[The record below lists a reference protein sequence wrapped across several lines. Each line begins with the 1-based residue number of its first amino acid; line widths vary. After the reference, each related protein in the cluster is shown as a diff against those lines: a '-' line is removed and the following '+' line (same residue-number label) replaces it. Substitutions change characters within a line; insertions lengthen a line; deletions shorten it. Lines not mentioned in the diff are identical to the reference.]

1 MLVKHE
7 IKSQL
12 AKLLATEDLIVE
24 NKKVDTAEFNVHTR
38 VLTLPRWEQASNNVY
53 DSLVAHEVGHALFTP
68 DVDWRETHD
77 IPHVFV
83 NVVEDVRIEK
93 LMRRKYAGISKTFY
107 NGYHELSDN
116 DFFDLDGKDIS
127 DLNLADRINIY
138 NKIGSFV
145 DVSFS
150 DAEKKI
156 LSLVESCETFEEVL
170 DASQTLYEYCKDE
183 VNSDDDESS
192 EQVAEVEP
200 TEDGTEEIEANDQG
214 EETEEQEFQTPES
227 STQGSSQYDPV
238 LEDFED
244 MDMGDATQSEEPTVE
259 TAESLAEKL
268 KDLINLDGVENT
280 YVELPKLNLDDVI
293 VPNDAIHKVCNDS
306 WEESI
311 AYNKQ
316 FIDKKDF
323 HSEANIFEDV
333 DAEYVQFKREA
344 QKEVNYLVKEFECKK
359 AADSYAR
366 ATTARTGVLDCSKLH
381 TYKHNED
388 LFKKVTT
395 LADGKNHGLVFILD
409 WSGSM
414 HTVLK
419 DTVKQLYNL
428 IWFCR
433 KVNIPFEV
441 YAFTQEYPLVR
452 WDEERGEMARI
463 TPYTPKNN
471 MAQVPDWFSLMNFF
485 SSKVNAKTLDDQL
498 KNIWRVTS
506 SIMGYGYHASHSGY
520 ANRYNFRTPLGL
532 NLSGTPLNE
541 TLVALHQILPKFKT
555 ENKLQKVQCVIL
567 TDGEAQPLRYHK
579 EVQRQWEDEPYLG
592 TSYFSSNVFL
602 RDRSIGKTYS
612 FSKMVQYSDMTD
624 ILLENLRD
632 KFQDINFVGIRIL
645 ESRDAGQFVR
655 RYTGYCELYEK
666 VMKEWR
672 KEKAFSLKN
681 SGYHRYFGLSSKML
695 NTDAEFD
702 PIHDATKAQ
711 IKRDFIKSL
720 KGKKM
725 NKKILSEFIE
735 LVA

>member
-83 NVVEDVRIEK
+83 NVCEDVRIEK

-138 NKIGSFV
+138 NKIGNFV

-156 LSLVESCETFEEVL
+156 LSLVESCETFEQVL

-268 KDLINLDGVENT
+268 KDLINLDGVENA

-293 VPNDAIHKVCNDS
+293 VPNDAIHKVCNDQ

-311 AYNKQ
+311 AYNKE
-316 FIDKKDF
+316 F
-323 HSEANIFEDV
+323 SEANIFEDV

-452 WDEERGEMARI
+452 YDEERGEMARI

-506 SIMGYGYHASHSGY
+506 SIMGHGYHASHSGY
-520 ANRYNFRTPLGL
+520 AHRYNFRTPLGM

-541 TLVALHQILPKFKT
+541 TIVALHQILPKFKT

-725 NKKILSEFIE
+725 NKKLLSEFIE

>member
-38 VLTLPRWEQASNNVY
+38 VLTLPRWEKASNNVY

-68 DVDWRETHD
+68 DVDWRETHN

-83 NVVEDVRIEK
+83 NVCEDVRIEK
-93 LMRRKYAGISKTFY
+93 LMRRKYAGIAKTFY

-138 NKIGSFV
+138 NKIGNFV

-156 LSLVESCETFEEVL
+156 LSLVESCETFEQVL

-192 EQVAEVEP
+192 EQVAQVEP
-200 TEDGTEEIEANDQG
+200 TEDGTEEIEANDLG
-214 EETEEQEFQTPES
+214 EETEEEEFQTPES

-244 MDMGDATQSEEPTVE
+244 MDMGDVTQSEEPTVE
-259 TAESLAEKL
+259 TVDSLADKL
-268 KDLINLDGVENT
+268 KDLMNLDGIENT
-280 YVELPKLNLDDVI
+280 YVELPKLNLDDII
-293 VPNDAIHKVCNDS
+293 VSNEAIHKVCDDN
-306 WEESI
+306 WVES
-311 AYNKQ
+311 AEYV
-316 FIDKKDF
+316 KK
-323 HSEANIFEDV
+323 FEDV
-333 DAEYVQFKREA
+333 YPYSSSENIFDACDEAYLKFKKEA

-366 ATTARTGVLDCSKLH
+366 ATTSRTGVLDCSKLH
-381 TYKHNED
+381 TYKYNED

-414 HTVLK
+414 HTVIE
-419 DTVKQLYNL
+419 DTLKQLYNL
-428 IWFCR
+428 IWFCK
-433 KVNIPFEV
+433 KVGIPFDV
-441 YAFTQEYPLVR
+441 YAFTQEYPLVS
-452 WDEERGEMARI
+452 WDEERGEMVRKV
-463 TPYTPKNN
+463 PYTEKNN
-471 MAQVPDWFSLMNFF
+471 IACVPDWFALMNFF
-485 SSKVNAKTLDDQL
+485 TSKVNGKTLEEQM
-498 KNIWRVTS
+498 KNIWRVMWSINRS
-506 SIMGYGYHASHSGY
+506 SHHAS
-520 ANRYNFRTPLGL
+520 FRAPLGM

-541 TLVALHQILPKFKT
+541 TLVALHQILPKFKKD
-555 ENKLQKVQCVIL
+555 NNIQKVQCVIL
-567 TDGEAQPLRYHK
+567 TDGEAHPLRYHR
-579 EVQRQWEDEPYLG
+579 EVQRDWEDTPYLG
-592 TSYFSSNVFL
+592 TNYIGTNCFL
-602 RDRSIGKTYS
+602 RDRKLGKTYA
-612 FSKMVQYSDMTD
+612 FSGMHRYSDFTD
-624 ILLENLRD
+624 VLLTNLRD
-632 KFQDINFVGIRIL
+632 KFTDMNFIGIRVL

-655 RYTGYCELYEK
+655 NYTGYTDESYEK
-666 VMKEWR
+666 TMKIWR
-672 KEKAFSLKN
+672 KEKAFTIKN
-681 SGYHRYFGLSSKML
+681 SGYHSYFGLSANAL
-695 NTDAEFD
+695 NNDTDFNPD
-702 PIHDATKAQ
+702 SDATKAQ
-711 IKRDFIKSL
+711 IKTAFVKSL
-720 KGKKM
+720 RSKKM
-725 NKKILSEFIE
+725 NKRILGEFIE

>member
-38 VLTLPRWEQASNNVY
+38 VLTLPRWENASNNVY

-68 DVDWRETHD
+68 DVDWRETHN

-138 NKIGSFV
+138 NKIGNFV

-156 LSLVESCETFEEVL
+156 LSLVEGCETFKEVL

-244 MDMGDATQSEEPTVE
+244 MDMGDATQSDEPTVE
-259 TAESLAEKL
+259 TADALADKL
-268 KDLINLDGVENT
+268 KDLMNLDGIENT

-293 VPNDAIHKVCNDS
+293 VPNDAIHKVCNDQ

-311 AYNKQ
+311 AYNKE
-316 FIDKKDF
+316 F
-323 HSEANIFEDV
+323 SEANIFEDV

-452 WDEERGEMARI
+452 WDESRGEVARI
-463 TPYTPKNN
+463 EPYTPKNN
-471 MAQVPDWFSLMNFF
+471 IAQVPDWFSLMNFF

-520 ANRYNFRTPLGL
+520 AHRYNFRTPLGM

-541 TLVALHQILPKFKT
+541 TIVALHQILPKFKT

-592 TSYFSSNVFL
+592 TSYFGSNVFL

-672 KEKAFSLKN
+672 REKAFSLKN

>member
-24 NKKVDTAEFNVHTR
+24 NKKVETAEFNVHTR
-38 VLTLPRWEQASNNVY
+38 VLTLPRWEKASNNVY

-138 NKIGSFV
+138 NKIGNFV

-156 LSLVESCETFEEVL
+156 LSLVESCETFEQVL

-200 TEDGTEEIEANDQG
+200 TEDGTEEIEANDHG

-244 MDMGDATQSEEPTVE
+244 MDMGGQEGSDEPTVE
-259 TAESLAEKL
+259 TVESLSEKL
-268 KDLINLDGVENT
+268 KDLVNLDGVENT

-293 VPNDAIHKVCNDS
+293 VPNDAIHKVCDDA
-306 WEESI
+306 WVEST
-311 AYNKQ
+311 AYNKE
-316 FIDKKDF
+316 F
-323 HSEANIFEDV
+323 SEANIFEDV

-414 HTVLK
+414 HTVLR

-452 WDEERGEMARI
+452 LDESRGESGEMARI

-498 KNIWRVTS
+498 KNIWRVTA
-506 SIMGYGYHASHSGY
+506 SIMGHGYHASQGGY
-520 ANRYNFRTPLGL
+520 GHRYNFRTPLGL

-541 TLVALHQILPKFKT
+541 TIVALHQILPNFKK

-579 EVQRQWEDEPYLG
+579 EVQRPWEEEPYLG
-592 TSYFSSNVFL
+592 TSYFGSNTFL

-672 KEKAFSLKN
+672 KEKAFSIKN
-681 SGYHRYFGLSSKML
+681 SGYHRYFALSSKML
-695 NTDAEFD
+695 NSDAEFD

>member
-24 NKKVDTAEFNVHTR
+24 NKKVDTAEFNVQTR
-38 VLTLPRWEQASNNVY
+38 VLTLPRWEKASNNVY

-68 DVDWRETHD
+68 DVDWRETHN

-83 NVVEDVRIEK
+83 NVCEDVRIEK
-93 LMRRKYAGISKTFY
+93 LMRRKYAGIAKTFY

-116 DFFDLDGKDIS
+116 DFFDLADKDIS
-127 DLNLADRINIY
+127 DFNLADRINIY

-156 LSLVESCETFEEVL
+156 LSLVESCETFEQVL

-200 TEDGTEEIEANDQG
+200 TEDGVEEIEANDQG
-214 EETEEQEFQTPES
+214 EETEEEEFQTPES

-244 MDMGDATQSEEPTVE
+244 MDMGGQEGSDEPTVE
-259 TAESLAEKL
+259 TAEALAEKL
-268 KDLINLDGVENT
+268 KDLINLDGVENR
-280 YVELPKLNLDDVI
+280 YVELPKLNLEDVV
-293 VPNDAIHKVCNDS
+293 VPNDVIHKVCNDS
-306 WEESI
+306 WIESES
-311 AYNKQ
+311 YNKQ
-316 FIDKKDF
+316 FDEDK
-323 HSEANIFEDV
+323 NIFEDI

-452 WDEERGEMARI
+452 WDESRGEMARI
-463 TPYTPKNN
+463 TPYTEKNN
-471 MAQVPDWFSLMNFF
+471 LAQVPDWFSLMNFF

-498 KNIWRVTS
+498 KNIWRVTG
-506 SIMGYGYHASHSGY
+506 SIMGHGYHACNNAYGY
-520 ANRYNFRTPLGL
+520 RYMFRTPLGL

-567 TDGEAQPLRYHK
+567 TDGEAQPLRFHK

-592 TSYFSSNVFL
+592 TSYFGNNTFL

-612 FSKMVQYSDMTD
+612 FSAMVQYSDMTD
-624 ILLENLRD
+624 ILLQNLRD
-632 KFQDINFVGIRIL
+632 KFQDINFIGIRIL

-666 VMKEWR
+666 IMKEWR
-672 KEKAFSLKN
+672 KEKAFSLKG

-702 PIHDATKAQ
+702 PNHDATKAQ

>member
-24 NKKVDTAEFNVHTR
+24 NKKVETAEFNVHTR

-156 LSLVESCETFEEVL
+156 LSLVESCETFEQVL

-259 TAESLAEKL
+259 TAESLADKL

-280 YVELPKLNLDDVI
+280 YVELPKLNLEDVV

-323 HSEANIFEDV
+323 FSEANIFEDV

-428 IWFCR
+428 IWFCK

-452 WDEERGEMARI
+452 WDESRGEMARI
-463 TPYTPKNN
+463 TPYTEKNN
-471 MAQVPDWFSLMNFF
+471 TAQVPDWFSLMNFF

-498 KNIWRVTS
+498 KNIWRVTGA
-506 SIMGYGYHASHSGY
+506 IMGHGYHASHGGY
-520 ANRYNFRTPLGL
+520 GHRYNFRTPLGM

-541 TLVALHQILPKFKT
+541 TLVALHQILPKFKK

-632 KFQDINFVGIRIL
+632 KFQDINFIGIRIL

>member
-38 VLTLPRWEQASNNVY
+38 VLTLPRWENASNNVY

-68 DVDWRETHD
+68 DVDWRETHN

-116 DFFDLDGKDIS
+116 DFFDLADKDIS

-138 NKIGSFV
+138 NKIGNFV

-156 LSLVESCETFEEVL
+156 LSLVEGCETFKEVL

-244 MDMGDATQSEEPTVE
+244 MDMGDATQSDEPTVE
-259 TAESLAEKL
+259 TADALADKL
-268 KDLINLDGVENT
+268 KDLMNLDGIENT

-293 VPNDAIHKVCNDS
+293 VPNDAIHKVCNDQ

-311 AYNKQ
+311 AYNKE
-316 FIDKKDF
+316 F
-323 HSEANIFEDV
+323 SEANIFEDV

-452 WDEERGEMARI
+452 YDEERGEMARI

-506 SIMGYGYHASHSGY
+506 SIMGHGYHASQSGY
-520 ANRYNFRTPLGL
+520 AHRYNFRTPLGM

-541 TLVALHQILPKFKT
+541 TIVALHQILPKFKT

-567 TDGEAQPLRYHK
+567 TDGEAQPLRFHK

-592 TSYFSSNVFL
+592 TSYFGSNTFL

-695 NTDAEFD
+695 NTDSEFD

>member
-68 DVDWRETHD
+68 DVDWRETHN

-156 LSLVESCETFEEVL
+156 LSLVESCETFEQVL

-268 KDLINLDGVENT
+268 KDLINLDGVENA

-293 VPNDAIHKVCNDS
+293 VPNDAIHKVCNDQ

-311 AYNKQ
+311 AYNKE
-316 FIDKKDF
+316 F
-323 HSEANIFEDV
+323 SEANIFEDV

-452 WDEERGEMARI
+452 YDESRGEMARI

-520 ANRYNFRTPLGL
+520 AHRYNFRTPLGM

-541 TLVALHQILPKFKT
+541 TIVALHQILPKFKT

>member
-156 LSLVESCETFEEVL
+156 LSLVESCETFEQVL

-200 TEDGTEEIEANDQG
+200 TEDGNEEIEANDQG

-293 VPNDAIHKVCNDS
+293 VPNDAIHKVCEDQ
-306 WEESI
+306 WVESI
-311 AYNKQ
+311 AYNKE
-316 FIDKKDF
+316 F
-323 HSEANIFEDV
+323 SEANIFEDV

-414 HTVLK
+414 HPVLK

-441 YAFTQEYPLVR
+441 YAFTQEYPLVSY
-452 WDEERGEMARI
+452 DESRGEMARI
-463 TPYTPKNN
+463 TPYTEKNN
-471 MAQVPDWFSLMNFF
+471 IAQVPDWFSLMNFF

-520 ANRYNFRTPLGL
+520 ANRYNFRTPLGM

-541 TLVALHQILPKFKT
+541 TIVALHQILPKFKK

-612 FSKMVQYSDMTD
+612 FSKMTQYSDMTD
-624 ILLENLRD
+624 ILLENLKD
-632 KFQDINFVGIRIL
+632 KFQDINFVGIRII

-655 RYTGYCELYEK
+655 RYTGYGELYDK

-672 KEKAFSLKN
+672 KEKAFSIKN

>member
-83 NVVEDVRIEK
+83 NVCEDVRIEK

-156 LSLVESCETFEEVL
+156 LSLVESCETFEQVL

-214 EETEEQEFQTPES
+214 EETEEEEFQTPES

-268 KDLINLDGVENT
+268 KDLINLDGVENA

-293 VPNDAIHKVCNDS
+293 VPNDAIHKVCNDQ

-311 AYNKQ
+311 AYNKE
-316 FIDKKDF
+316 F
-323 HSEANIFEDV
+323 SEDNIFEDV

-452 WDEERGEMARI
+452 WDESRGEMARI
-463 TPYTPKNN
+463 EPYTPKNN
-471 MAQVPDWFSLMNFF
+471 IAQVPDWFSLMNFF

-506 SIMGYGYHASHSGY
+506 SIMGHGYHASHSGY
-520 ANRYNFRTPLGL
+520 AHRYNFRTPLGL

-541 TLVALHQILPKFKT
+541 TLVALHQILPKFKK

-567 TDGEAQPLRYHK
+567 TDGEAQPLRFHK

>member
-38 VLTLPRWEQASNNVY
+38 VLTLPRWENASNNVY

-68 DVDWRETHD
+68 DVDWRETHN

-116 DFFDLDGKDIS
+116 DFFDLADKDIS

-138 NKIGSFV
+138 NKIGNFV

-156 LSLVESCETFEEVL
+156 LSLVEGCETFKEVL

-244 MDMGDATQSEEPTVE
+244 MDMGDATQSDEPTVE
-259 TAESLAEKL
+259 TADALADKL
-268 KDLINLDGVENT
+268 KDLMNLDGIENT

-293 VPNDAIHKVCNDS
+293 VPNDAIHKVCDDQ
-306 WEESI
+306 WEEST
-311 AYNKQ
+311 AYNKE
-316 FIDKKDF
+316 F
-323 HSEANIFEDV
+323 SEANIFEDV

-452 WDEERGEMARI
+452 YDEERGEMARI
-463 TPYTPKNN
+463 EPYTPKNN
-471 MAQVPDWFSLMNFF
+471 IAQVPDWFSLMNFF

-506 SIMGYGYHASHSGY
+506 SIMGHGYHASHSGY
-520 ANRYNFRTPLGL
+520 AHRYNFRTPLGM

-541 TLVALHQILPKFKT
+541 TIVALHQILPKFKK

-567 TDGEAQPLRYHK
+567 TDGEAQPLRFHK

-592 TSYFSSNVFL
+592 TSYFGSNTFL

-695 NTDAEFD
+695 NTDSEFD

>member
-156 LSLVESCETFEEVL
+156 LSLVESCETFEQVL

-268 KDLINLDGVENT
+268 KDLINLDGVENA

-428 IWFCR
+428 IWFCK

-452 WDEERGEMARI
+452 YDEERGEMSRI

-485 SSKVNAKTLDDQL
+485 SSKVNSKTLDDQL

>member
-24 NKKVDTAEFNVHTR
+24 NKKVETAEFNVHTR
-38 VLTLPRWEQASNNVY
+38 VLTLPRWENASNNVY

-127 DLNLADRINIY
+127 DLNLADRINIH

-150 DAEKKI
+150 DAESKI
-156 LSLVESCETFEEVL
+156 LSLVESCETFKEVL

-183 VNSDDDESS
+183 VDSDDDEFG

-200 TEDGTEEIEANDQG
+200 EEGGDQEIEANDQG
-214 EETEEQEFQTPES
+214 EETEEEEFQTPES

-244 MDMGDATQSEEPTVE
+244 MDMGGQEGSDEPTVE
-259 TAESLAEKL
+259 TAEALAEKL
-268 KDLINLDGVENT
+268 KDLMNLDGVENT

-311 AYNKQ
+311 TYNKE
-316 FIDKKDF
+316 F
-323 HSEANIFEDV
+323 SEANIFEDV
-333 DAEYVQFKREA
+333 DAEYVQFKRDA

-452 WDEERGEMARI
+452 WDESRGEMARI
-463 TPYTPKNN
+463 EPYTPKNN
-471 MAQVPDWFSLMNFF
+471 IAQVPDWFSLMNFF

-520 ANRYNFRTPLGL
+520 AHRYNFRTPLGL

-541 TLVALHQILPKFKT
+541 TLVALHQILPKFKK

-567 TDGEAQPLRYHK
+567 TDGEAQPLRFHK

-592 TSYFSSNVFL
+592 TAYFGNNTFL

-612 FSKMVQYSDMTD
+612 FSAMVQYSDMTD

-645 ESRDAGQFVR
+645 ENRDAGQFVR

-672 KEKAFSLKN
+672 KEKAFSLKG
-681 SGYHRYFGLSSKML
+681 SGYHSYFGLSSKML

>member
-150 DAEKKI
+150 DSEKKI
-156 LSLVESCETFEEVL
+156 LSLVESCETFEQVL

-200 TEDGTEEIEANDQG
+200 TEDGNEEIEANDQG

-293 VPNDAIHKVCNDS
+293 VPNDAIHKVCEDQ
-306 WEESI
+306 WVESI
-311 AYNKQ
+311 AYNKE
-316 FIDKKDF
+316 F
-323 HSEANIFEDV
+323 SEANIFEDV

-414 HTVLK
+414 HPVLK

-441 YAFTQEYPLVR
+441 YAFTQEYPLVSY
-452 WDEERGEMARI
+452 DESRGEMARI
-463 TPYTPKNN
+463 TPYTEKNN
-471 MAQVPDWFSLMNFF
+471 IAQVPDWFSLMNFF

-520 ANRYNFRTPLGL
+520 ANRYNFRTPLGM

-541 TLVALHQILPKFKT
+541 TIVALHQILPKFKK

-612 FSKMVQYSDMTD
+612 FSKMTQYSDMTD
-624 ILLENLRD
+624 ILLENLKD
-632 KFQDINFVGIRIL
+632 KFQDINFVGIRII

-655 RYTGYCELYEK
+655 RYTGYGELYDK

-672 KEKAFSLKN
+672 KEKAFSIKN

>member
-156 LSLVESCETFEEVL
+156 LSLVESCETFEQVL

-268 KDLINLDGVENT
+268 KDLINLDGVENA

-293 VPNDAIHKVCNDS
+293 VPNDAIHKVCNDQ

-311 AYNKQ
+311 AYNKE
-316 FIDKKDF
+316 F
-323 HSEANIFEDV
+323 SEANIFEDV

-414 HTVLK
+414 HPVLK

-452 WDEERGEMARI
+452 YDEERGEMARI

-520 ANRYNFRTPLGL
+520 AHRYNFRTPLGM

-541 TLVALHQILPKFKT
+541 TIVALHQILPKFKK

>member
-156 LSLVESCETFEEVL
+156 LSLVESCETFEQVL

-268 KDLINLDGVENT
+268 KDLINLDGVENA

-311 AYNKQ
+311 AYNKE
-316 FIDKKDF
+316 F
-323 HSEANIFEDV
+323 SEANIFEDV

-428 IWFCR
+428 IWFCK

-452 WDEERGEMARI
+452 YDEKRGEMSRI

-498 KNIWRVTS
+498 KNIWRVTGA
-506 SIMGYGYHASHSGY
+506 IMGHGYHASHGGY
-520 ANRYNFRTPLGL
+520 GHRYNFRTPLGL

-541 TLVALHQILPKFKT
+541 TLVALHQILPKFKK

-592 TSYFSSNVFL
+592 TSYFGSNTFL

>member
-156 LSLVESCETFEEVL
+156 LSLVESCETFEQVL

-268 KDLINLDGVENT
+268 KDLINLDGVENA

-311 AYNKQ
+311 AYNKE
-316 FIDKKDF
+316 F
-323 HSEANIFEDV
+323 SEANIFEDV

-428 IWFCR
+428 IWFCK

-452 WDEERGEMARI
+452 WDESRGEMARI
-463 TPYTPKNN
+463 TPYTEKNN
-471 MAQVPDWFSLMNFF
+471 TAQVPDWFSLMNFF

-498 KNIWRVTS
+498 KNIWRVTGA
-506 SIMGYGYHASHSGY
+506 IMGHGYHASHGGY
-520 ANRYNFRTPLGL
+520 GHRYNFRTPLGL

-541 TLVALHQILPKFKT
+541 TLVALHQILPKFKK

-592 TSYFSSNVFL
+592 TSYFGSNTFL

-672 KEKAFSLKN
+672 REKAFSLKN

>member
-24 NKKVDTAEFNVHTR
+24 NKKVETAEFNVHTR

-156 LSLVESCETFEEVL
+156 LSLVEGCETFEEVL

-244 MDMGDATQSEEPTVE
+244 MDMGDASQSEEPTVE

-268 KDLINLDGVENT
+268 KDLINLDGVENA

-293 VPNDAIHKVCNDS
+293 VPNDAIHKVCDDS

-311 AYNKQ
+311 AYNKE
-316 FIDKKDF
+316 F
-323 HSEANIFEDV
+323 SEANIFEDV

-414 HTVLK
+414 HPVLK

-428 IWFCR
+428 IWFCK

-452 WDEERGEMARI
+452 WDESRGEMARI
-463 TPYTPKNN
+463 TPYTEKNN
-471 MAQVPDWFSLMNFF
+471 TAQVPDWFSLMNFF

-498 KNIWRVTS
+498 KNIWRVTGA
-506 SIMGYGYHASHSGY
+506 IMGHGYHASHGGY
-520 ANRYNFRTPLGL
+520 GHRYNFRTPLGL

-541 TLVALHQILPKFKT
+541 TLVALHQILPKFKK

-592 TSYFSSNVFL
+592 TSYFGSNTFL

>member
-83 NVVEDVRIEK
+83 NVCEDVRIEK

-138 NKIGSFV
+138 NKIGNFV

-156 LSLVESCETFEEVL
+156 LSLVEGCETFEQVL

-214 EETEEQEFQTPES
+214 EETEEEEFQTPES

-268 KDLINLDGVENT
+268 KDLINLDGVENA

-293 VPNDAIHKVCNDS
+293 VPNDAIHKVCDDQ

-311 AYNKQ
+311 AYNKE
-316 FIDKKDF
+316 F
-323 HSEANIFEDV
+323 SEDNIFEDV

-452 WDEERGEMARI
+452 YDEERGEMARI

-471 MAQVPDWFSLMNFF
+471 IAQVPDWFSLMNFF

-520 ANRYNFRTPLGL
+520 AHRYNFRTPLGM

-541 TLVALHQILPKFKT
+541 TIVALHQILPKFKK

>member
-38 VLTLPRWEQASNNVY
+38 VLTLPRWEKASNNVY

-116 DFFDLDGKDIS
+116 DFFDLADKDIS

-183 VNSDDDESS
+183 VNSDDDASS

-244 MDMGDATQSEEPTVE
+244 MDMGGQEGSDEPTVE
-259 TAESLAEKL
+259 TAEALADKL
-268 KDLINLDGVENT
+268 KDLINLDGVENR
-280 YVELPKLNLDDVI
+280 YVELPKLNLEDVV
-293 VPNDAIHKVCNDS
+293 VPNDVIHKVCNDS
-306 WEESI
+306 WIESES
-311 AYNKQ
+311 YNKE
-316 FIDKKDF
+316 F
-323 HSEANIFEDV
+323 SEANIFEDI

-463 TPYTPKNN
+463 TPYTEKNN
-471 MAQVPDWFSLMNFF
+471 IAQVPDWFSLMNFF

-498 KNIWRVTS
+498 KNIWRVTG
-506 SIMGYGYHASHSGY
+506 SIMGHGYHAAHNAYGY
-520 ANRYNFRTPLGL
+520 RYNFRTPLGL

-567 TDGEAQPLRYHK
+567 TDGEAQPLRFHK

-592 TSYFSSNVFL
+592 TSYFGNNTFL

-612 FSKMVQYSDMTD
+612 FSAMVQYSDMTD
-624 ILLENLRD
+624 ILLQNLRD
-632 KFQDINFVGIRIL
+632 KFQDMNFVGIRII

-655 RYTGYCELYEK
+655 RYTGYGDLYEK

-672 KEKAFSLKN
+672 REKAFSLKG
-681 SGYHRYFGLSSKML
+681 SGYHSYFGLSSKML

-702 PIHDATKAQ
+702 PNHDATKAQ

>member
-24 NKKVDTAEFNVHTR
+24 NKKVETAEFNVHTR

-138 NKIGSFV
+138 NKIGNFV

-156 LSLVESCETFEEVL
+156 LSLVESCETFEQVL

-268 KDLINLDGVENT
+268 KDLINLDGVENA

-293 VPNDAIHKVCNDS
+293 VPNDAIHKVCNDQ

-311 AYNKQ
+311 AYNKE
-316 FIDKKDF
+316 F
-323 HSEANIFEDV
+323 SEANIFEDV

-414 HTVLK
+414 HPVLK

-452 WDEERGEMARI
+452 WDESRGEMARI
-463 TPYTPKNN
+463 TPYTEKNN
-471 MAQVPDWFSLMNFF
+471 IAQVPDWFSLMNFF

-541 TLVALHQILPKFKT
+541 TLVALHQILPKFKK

>member
-156 LSLVESCETFEEVL
+156 LSLVESCETFEQVL

-268 KDLINLDGVENT
+268 KDLINLDGVENA

-428 IWFCR
+428 IWFCK

-452 WDEERGEMARI
+452 YDEERGEMSRI

-541 TLVALHQILPKFKT
+541 TLVALHQILPKFKK

-624 ILLENLRD
+624 ILLENLKD

>member
-38 VLTLPRWEQASNNVY
+38 VLTLPRWENASNNVY

-68 DVDWRETHD
+68 DIDWRETHN

-138 NKIGSFV
+138 NKIGNFV

-156 LSLVESCETFEEVL
+156 LSLVEGCETFKEVL

-244 MDMGDATQSEEPTVE
+244 MDMGDATQSDEPTVE
-259 TAESLAEKL
+259 TADALADKL
-268 KDLINLDGVENT
+268 KDLMNLDGIENT

-293 VPNDAIHKVCNDS
+293 VPNDAIHKVCNDQ

-311 AYNKQ
+311 AYNKE
-316 FIDKKDF
+316 F
-323 HSEANIFEDV
+323 SEANIFEDV

-428 IWFCR
+428 IWFCK

-452 WDEERGEMARI
+452 WDESRGEMARI
-463 TPYTPKNN
+463 TPYTEKNN
-471 MAQVPDWFSLMNFF
+471 TAQVPDWFSLMNFF

-520 ANRYNFRTPLGL
+520 AHRYNFRTPLGM

-541 TLVALHQILPKFKT
+541 TIVALHQILPKFKT

-592 TSYFSSNVFL
+592 TSYFGSNTFL

-672 KEKAFSLKN
+672 REKAFSLKN

>member
-24 NKKVDTAEFNVHTR
+24 NKKVETAEFNVHTR

-68 DVDWRETHD
+68 DVDWRETHN

-156 LSLVESCETFEEVL
+156 LSLVESCETFEQVL

-268 KDLINLDGVENT
+268 KDLINLDGVENA

>member
-156 LSLVESCETFEEVL
+156 LSLVESCETFEQVL

-268 KDLINLDGVENT
+268 KDLINLDGVENA

-428 IWFCR
+428 IWFCK

-541 TLVALHQILPKFKT
+541 TLVALHQILPKFKK

>member
-156 LSLVESCETFEEVL
+156 LSLVESCETFEQVL

-183 VNSDDDESS
+183 VNSDDDEFS

-200 TEDGTEEIEANDQG
+200 EEGGDQEIEANDQG

-259 TAESLAEKL
+259 TAESLADKL

-280 YVELPKLNLDDVI
+280 YVELPKLNVEDVV

-323 HSEANIFEDV
+323 FSEANIFEDV

-428 IWFCR
+428 IWFCK

-452 WDEERGEMARI
+452 WDESRGEMARI
-463 TPYTPKNN
+463 TPYTEKNN
-471 MAQVPDWFSLMNFF
+471 TAQVPDWFSLMNFF

-498 KNIWRVTS
+498 KNIWRVTGA
-506 SIMGYGYHASHSGY
+506 IMGHGYHASHGGY
-520 ANRYNFRTPLGL
+520 GHRYNFRTPLGM

-541 TLVALHQILPKFKT
+541 TLVALHQILPKFKK

-632 KFQDINFVGIRIL
+632 KFQDINFIGIRIL

>member
-24 NKKVDTAEFNVHTR
+24 NKKVETAEFNVHTR
-38 VLTLPRWEQASNNVY
+38 VLTLPRWENASNNVY

-93 LMRRKYAGISKTFY
+93 LMRRKYAGIAKTFY

-138 NKIGSFV
+138 NKIGNFV

-183 VNSDDDESS
+183 VNSDDDASS

-244 MDMGDATQSEEPTVE
+244 MDMGGQEGSDEPTVE
-259 TAESLAEKL
+259 TAEALADKL
-268 KDLINLDGVENT
+268 KDLINLDGVENR
-280 YVELPKLNLDDVI
+280 YVELPKLNLEDVV
-293 VPNDAIHKVCNDS
+293 VPNDVIHKVCNDS
-306 WEESI
+306 WIESES
-311 AYNKQ
+311 YNKE
-316 FIDKKDF
+316 F
-323 HSEANIFEDV
+323 SEANIFEDI

-463 TPYTPKNN
+463 TPYTEKNN
-471 MAQVPDWFSLMNFF
+471 IAQVPDWFSLMNFF

-498 KNIWRVTS
+498 KNIWRVTG
-506 SIMGYGYHASHSGY
+506 SIMGHGYHAAHNAYGY
-520 ANRYNFRTPLGL
+520 RYNFRTPLGL

-567 TDGEAQPLRYHK
+567 TDGEAQPLRFHK

-592 TSYFSSNVFL
+592 TSYFGNNTFL

-612 FSKMVQYSDMTD
+612 FSAMVQYSDMTD
-624 ILLENLRD
+624 ILLQNLRD
-632 KFQDINFVGIRIL
+632 KFQDMNFVGIRII

-655 RYTGYCELYEK
+655 RYTGYGDLYEK

-672 KEKAFSLKN
+672 REKAFSLKG
-681 SGYHRYFGLSSKML
+681 SGYHSYFGLSSKML

-702 PIHDATKAQ
+702 PNHDATKAQ

>member
-156 LSLVESCETFEEVL
+156 LSLVEGCETFEEVL

-214 EETEEQEFQTPES
+214 EETEEEEFQTPES

-268 KDLINLDGVENT
+268 KDLINLDGVENA

-293 VPNDAIHKVCNDS
+293 VPNDAIHKVCNDQ

-311 AYNKQ
+311 TYNKE
-316 FIDKKDF
+316 F
-323 HSEANIFEDV
+323 SEANIFEDV

-452 WDEERGEMARI
+452 WDESRGEMARI
-463 TPYTPKNN
+463 TPYTEKNN
-471 MAQVPDWFSLMNFF
+471 IAQVPDWFSLMNFF

-520 ANRYNFRTPLGL
+520 AHRYNFRTPLGM

-541 TLVALHQILPKFKT
+541 TIVALHQILPKFKM

-645 ESRDAGQFVR
+645 ENRDAGQFVR

-672 KEKAFSLKN
+672 KEKAFSIKN

>member
-156 LSLVESCETFEEVL
+156 LSLVESCETFEQVL

-268 KDLINLDGVENT
+268 KDLINLDGVENA
-280 YVELPKLNLDDVI
+280 YVELPKLNLDDVV

-311 AYNKQ
+311 TYNKE
-316 FIDKKDF
+316 F
-323 HSEANIFEDV
+323 SEANIFEDV

-414 HTVLK
+414 HPVLK

-428 IWFCR
+428 IWFCK

-452 WDEERGEMARI
+452 WDESRGEMARI
-463 TPYTPKNN
+463 TPYTEKNN
-471 MAQVPDWFSLMNFF
+471 TAQVPDWFSLMNFF

-520 ANRYNFRTPLGL
+520 AHRYNFRTPLGL

-541 TLVALHQILPKFKT
+541 TLVALHQILPKFKK

>member
-156 LSLVESCETFEEVL
+156 LSLVESCETFEQVL

-268 KDLINLDGVENT
+268 KDLINLDGVENA

-541 TLVALHQILPKFKT
+541 TLVALHQILPKFKK

-624 ILLENLRD
+624 ILLENLKD

>member
-156 LSLVESCETFEEVL
+156 LSLVESCETFEQVL

-268 KDLINLDGVENT
+268 KDLINLDGVENA

-428 IWFCR
+428 IWFCK

-452 WDEERGEMARI
+452 WDESRGEMARI
-463 TPYTPKNN
+463 TPYTEKNN
-471 MAQVPDWFSLMNFF
+471 TAQVPDWFSLMNFF

-498 KNIWRVTS
+498 KNIWRVTGA
-506 SIMGYGYHASHSGY
+506 IMGHGYHASHGGY
-520 ANRYNFRTPLGL
+520 GHRYNFRTPLGL

-541 TLVALHQILPKFKT
+541 TLVALHQILPKFKK

-592 TSYFSSNVFL
+592 TSYFGSNTFL

-624 ILLENLRD
+624 ILLENLKD

>member
-24 NKKVDTAEFNVHTR
+24 NKKVETAEFNVHTR

-83 NVVEDVRIEK
+83 NVCEDVRIEK
-93 LMRRKYAGISKTFY
+93 LMRRKYAGIAKTFY

-116 DFFDLDGKDIS
+116 DFFDLADKDIS

-156 LSLVESCETFEEVL
+156 LSLVESCETFEQVL

-214 EETEEQEFQTPES
+214 EETEEEEFQTPES

-244 MDMGDATQSEEPTVE
+244 MDMGGQEGSDEPTVE
-259 TAESLAEKL
+259 TAEALAEKL

-280 YVELPKLNLDDVI
+280 YVELPKLNLDDVV

-428 IWFCR
+428 IWFCK

-452 WDEERGEMARI
+452 YDDERGEMSRI

-541 TLVALHQILPKFKT
+541 TLVALHQILPKFKK

>member
-156 LSLVESCETFEEVL
+156 LSLVESCETFEQVL

-268 KDLINLDGVENT
+268 KDLINLDGVENA

-414 HTVLK
+414 HPVLK

-452 WDEERGEMARI
+452 YDEERGEMSRI

-541 TLVALHQILPKFKT
+541 TLVALHQILPKFKK

>member
-38 VLTLPRWEQASNNVY
+38 VLTLPRWEKASNNVY

-93 LMRRKYAGISKTFY
+93 LMRRKYAGIAKTFY

-116 DFFDLDGKDIS
+116 DFFDLADKDIS

-183 VNSDDDESS
+183 VNSDDDEFS

-244 MDMGDATQSEEPTVE
+244 MDMGGQEGSDEPTVE
-259 TAESLAEKL
+259 TAESLADKL
-268 KDLINLDGVENT
+268 KDLMNLDGVENT
-280 YVELPKLNLDDVI
+280 YVELPKLNLDDVV

-306 WEESI
+306 WIESI
-311 AYNKQ
+311 SYNKE
-316 FIDKKDF
+316 F
-323 HSEANIFEDV
+323 SEANIFEDV

-452 WDEERGEMARI
+452 WDESRGEMARI
-463 TPYTPKNN
+463 EPYTPKNN
-471 MAQVPDWFSLMNFF
+471 IAQVPDWFSLMNFF

-506 SIMGYGYHASHSGY
+506 SIMGHGYHASHNGY
-520 ANRYNFRTPLGL
+520 GYRYNFRTPLGM

-541 TLVALHQILPKFKT
+541 TLVALHQILPKFKK

-567 TDGEAQPLRYHK
+567 TDGEAQPLRFHK

-592 TSYFSSNVFL
+592 TSYFGSNTFL

-612 FSKMVQYSDMTD
+612 FSAMVQYSDMTD
-624 ILLENLRD
+624 ILLQNLRD
-632 KFQDINFVGIRIL
+632 KFQDMNFVGIRII

-655 RYTGYCELYEK
+655 RYTGYGELYEK

-672 KEKAFSLKN
+672 REKAFSLKG
-681 SGYHRYFGLSSKML
+681 SGYHSYFGLSSKML

-702 PIHDATKAQ
+702 PNHDATKAQ

>member
-83 NVVEDVRIEK
+83 NVCEDVRIEK
-93 LMRRKYAGISKTFY
+93 LMRRKYAGIAKTFY

-116 DFFDLDGKDIS
+116 DFFDLADKDIS

-156 LSLVESCETFEEVL
+156 LSLVEGCETFEEVL

-268 KDLINLDGVENT
+268 KDLINLDGVENA

-428 IWFCR
+428 IWFCK

-452 WDEERGEMARI
+452 YDEERGEMSRI

-541 TLVALHQILPKFKT
+541 TLVALHQILPKFKK

-624 ILLENLRD
+624 ILLENLKD